1 MRRNKIPERKLTAQA
16 LQQTERKKEI
26 RIKHK
31 FEEIVEEIVN
41 DCNAIGQILH
51 EAELS
56 VSKDAS
62 HFLGKQ
68 P

>member
-1 MRRNKIPERKLTAQA
+1 MSRNKIPERELVAQA

-26 RIKHK
+26 RIEHK

-51 EAELS
+51 ETELS

-62 HFLGKQ
+62 HFLKKQ
-68 P
+68 S